1 MKLII
6 DKVLGIFLVFLMSL
20 MVFAVTWQVFSR
32 YALQSSSSFTEEV
45 ARYLLIWI
53 GLLGAAF
60 ISGQR
65 QHLSIDILGPKLK
78 ESNRIKLRSAINV
91 LIIGFSFFV
100 LIIGGSNLVYVN
112 YLLGQTSAALNIPL
126 GTIYLALPLSGALV
140 IVYKIIELLNP
151 KKYLV

>member
-6 DKVLGIFLVFLMSL
+6 DRILGIFLVLLMTL

-53 GLLGAAF
+53 GLLGAAY

-65 QHLSIDILGPKLK
+65 QHLSIDILGPKLVEK
-78 ESNRIKLRSAINV
+78 NRIRLRIGINI

-100 LIIGGSNLVYVN
+100 MIVGGSNLVYVN

-126 GTIYLALPLSGALV
+126 GTIYLALPISGFLV